1 MDKELAADILEARE
15 ILRIKEQR
23 EMVMETDKFFDDYA
37 VRVDRRVLVRLSLV
51 AARIALAH
59 VACGNTTVSNDFDE
73 IRDLIDTI
81 AREAGARE
89 AAAVTASRQA
99 WLLRLMGGK

>member
-1 MDKELAADILEARE
+1 MDTKSADDILKAQE

-23 EMVMETDKFFDDYA
+23 ECVMETDKFFNDYA

-51 AARIALAH
+51 STRIALAH
-59 VACGNTTVSNDFDE
+59 ALRGNTGVSNDFDE
-73 IRDLIDTI
+73 IRDLIDAITREAV
-81 AREAGARE
+81 ARET
-89 AAAVTASRQA
+89 AAVTASRHA